1 MKPIIGIFPSYEVG
15 ADPLV
20 LNKNYVNAVTN
31 CGGVPYILPLFTEE
45 TPCAEALEHID
56 GLLLTGGVDISPEY
70 YGEKNSGKSLDIS
83 PLLDCSE
90 KLLIELAL
98 EQDIPILGICRGMQ
112 ALNVFCG
119 GSLVQDIPSE
129 LGAAKKHSGGV
140 HKPAF
145 HDIQISKSSP
155 LSDAMGFGSHRV
167 NSYHHQAIKKLAPEF
182 SAAALSPDGIIEAI
196 FHQNRRFVLG
206 VQWHPERDGDE
217 ISQNAKIISAFI
229 KICTDSER
237 RTV

>member
-1 MKPIIGIFPSYEVG
+1 MKPVIGIFPSYEVG

-20 LNKNYVNAVTN
+20 LNKNYVSAVTN

-45 TPCAEALEHID
+45 APCAEALEHID

-90 KLLIELAL
+90 NLLIELAL
-98 EQDIPILGICRGMQ
+98 E
-112 ALNVFCG
+112 
-119 GSLVQDIPSE
+119 QDIPSE

-155 LSDAMGFGSHRV
+155 LSEAMGFGSHRV

-217 ISQNAKIISAFI
+217 ISQNAKIIPAFI

>member
-1 MKPIIGIFPSYEVG
+1 MKKDV
-15 ADPLV
+15 
-20 LNKNYVNAVTN
+20 KK
-31 CGGVPYILPLFTEE
+31 
-45 TPCAEALEHID
+45 
-56 GLLLTGGVDISPEY
+56 
-70 YGEKNSGKSLDIS
+70 EKNSGKSLDIS
-83 PLLDCSE
+83 PMLDCSE

-98 EQDIPILGICRGMQ
+98 ERDIPILGICRGMQ

>member
-1 MKPIIGIFPSYEVG
+1 MKPVIGIFPSYEVG

-20 LNKNYVNAVTN
+20 LNKNYVNAVTD

-45 TPCAEALEHID
+45 APCAEALEHID
-56 GLLLTGGVDISPEY
+56 GLLLTGGVDISPKY

-98 EQDIPILGICRGMQ
+98 ERDIPILGICRGMQ

-129 LGAAKKHSGGV
+129 LGAAKNI
-140 HKPAF
+140 PAAC
-145 HDIQISKSSP
+145 ISP
-155 LSDAMGFGSHRV
+155 LFTIYRFPKARLFP
-167 NSYHHQAIKKLAPEF
+167 KLWA
-182 SAAALSPDGIIEAI
+182 SAVTE
-196 FHQNRRFVLG
+196 
-206 VQWHPERDGDE
+206 
-217 ISQNAKIISAFI
+217 
-229 KICTDSER
+229 
-237 RTV
+237 